1 MVLELI
7 ALLCTGLFAGA
18 AVYITLVEHPARL
31 EGGPAVA
38 LAEFRPSYRRAA
50 VMQASLAAVGLLTA
64 VGAWA
69 LGRGVP
75 VLVAGLLLGA
85 MIPFTLLVVLPT
97 NKRLLD
103 PALDPHS
110 TETASLLT
118 RWGRL
123 HAVRSV
129 ASAGALVIPARDPA
143 GAL

>member
-1 MVLELI
+1 M
-7 ALLCTGLFAGA
+7 
-18 AVYITLVEHPARL
+18 
-31 EGGPAVA
+31 A

-69 LGRGVP
+69 LGRSVP

-110 TETASLLT
+110 PEAASLLA

-129 ASAGALVIPARDPA
+129 ASVVAFVILALDLAGAL
-143 GAL
+143 